1 MKVQI
6 GMAAVIASSFLA
18 ATTVR
23 AHEGHDKAFGTNTAV
38 VSSSEK
44 ITVAPEGQE
53 AMGIKSKPIKTG
65 SVKQTLQATGRVEAA
80 ENHSF
85 DITPTV
91 SGMVRGVFAKL
102 GDRVSAGQTL
112 ATIYSPEVAGVLTKL
127 LEDRAK
133 FQADIAKA
141 KTQHERDITVQSK
154 EVVHFESDLKR
165 DEQLFKEGITSK
177 KVYID
182 SLHSHDTAV
191 VKLNALRK
199 QSIQDVE
206 LLKKQSLTTTEAVK
220 SHLKVMG
227 LPASSVE
234 QAVTSNRVIS
244 EIPILSPVS
253 GIVIERTVTQ
263 GETLSSGKKIFSIVN
278 LSPIWVIVDVFQEQ
292 IPLVKIGQPV
302 KLTTAAGKTLL
313 GKISNIGSTVDP
325 EDRAIHVRVVTE
337 NRSEELKPEMFVTA
351 KIVVAQSKQQQIIV
365 PPSAILDDNGRS
377 LVYVQ
382 YGNQFQPV
390 PVKTG
395 YRTSDEVEIL
405 DGLFEGDQLVIHGAK
420 QLRSQSVLIAGG
432 LKEKPAEHDHKERAQ
447 ESPAPLSIQTL
458 LLGIGV
464 GIIATVICASLIQ
477 LGSRA
482 RRTRTAKTA
491 SEKIEASHVE

>member
-1 MKVQI
+1 MMKIQI
-6 GMAAVIASSFLA
+6 AALIASSFFV
-18 ATTVR
+18 ATTVS

-44 ITVAPEGQE
+44 ITIAPEGQE
-53 AMGIKSKPIKTG
+53 AMGIKSQPIKTG
-65 SVKQTLQATGRVEAA
+65 FVQQRLQATGHVIAA
-80 ENHSF
+80 ENHSY

-91 SGMVRGVFAKL
+91 SGVVKGVFAKL
-102 GDRVSAGQTL
+102 GDRVSAGKTL

-133 FQADIAKA
+133 FQAEIAKT

-182 SLHSHDTAV
+182 SLHSYDTAV
-191 VKLNALRK
+191 VKLEALKK
-199 QSIQDVE
+199 QSTQNVE

-220 SHLKVMG
+220 SQLKVMG
-227 LPASSVE
+227 LPASSVDK
-234 QAVTSNRVIS
+234 AVANNRVIS

-253 GIVIERTVTQ
+253 GIVIERSVTQ
-263 GETLSSGKKIFSIVN
+263 GETLSSGKKIFSLVN

-292 IPLVKIGQPV
+292 IPLVKLGQSV

-313 GKISNIGSTVDP
+313 GKISDIGTTVDP

-351 KIVVAQSKQQQIIV
+351 KIVVAQSKRQQIVV
-365 PPSAILDDNGRS
+365 PSSAILDDNGRS

-390 PVKTG
+390 SVKTG
-395 YRTSDEVEIL
+395 SRTSDEVEIL

-432 LKEKPAEHDHKERAQ
+432 LKEKPEEHDHKEQ
-447 ESPAPLSIQTL
+447 SPESPAPLSIQTL
-458 LLGIGV
+458 LLGMGV
-464 GIIATVICASLIQ
+464 GIIATVICALLIQ

-482 RRTRTAKTA
+482 SRKRTAKTTA
-491 SEKIEASHVE
+491 EETEG